1 MSWHLQRF
9 EVPPMTALPT
19 PTAPDRL
26 VPAIEGAE
34 LVGLSLAAFWRGVAA
49 GTFPARFYPAPRA
62 PRWSVAELMAALAAT
77 RAKPRDAMAARRAAR
92 LGATA

>member
-1 MSWHLQRF
+1 
-9 EVPPMTALPT
+9 MTALPT

-49 GTFPARFYPAPRA
+49 GTFPAPLYPAPRA
-62 PRWSVAELMAALAAT
+62 PRWRVSELMAALEAT
-77 RAKPRDAMAARRAAR
+77 RATPRAQMAARRAAR
-92 LGATA
+92 LGAAAE